1 MEGIIGLVLLGA
13 VVYGIYRMSR
23 KREEVVESEVVAP
36 VVDKATEDIKVDY
49 NAKAEE
55 AFVKAMVEEATKVN
69 KPVEEV
75 LKEVV
80 ATVEPVAVVEEPVVA
95 PAPAPVKQKRTRKK
109 KAK

>member
-36 VVDKATEDIKVDY
+36 VVDKASEEIKANIDAKTEEVFVKVM
-49 NAKAEE
+49 EE
-55 AFVKAMVEEATKVN
+55 AAKVN